1 LLLALLPPEIVVR
14 VLCILLQEQSL
25 LVYSSDAGLV
35 TAVTTAFMLLLQ
47 PFTWEGIFVP
57 LLPTAAY
64 EALDAPVPYI
74 IGVVSSSKPKVEIA
88 SCAAV
93 LSIDDFLYHHEYY
106 IPAGYDDVNFT
117 KNELQRQRRR
127 SSHDQVEGIM
137 MSASSSYA
145 MVFYENPRVLPS
157 SLQSSCGMPLLEPML
172 CCSFP
177 DLRRLISYHR
187 TSIVQSIKKKSRSHT
202 HIPTAM
208 IRSVVYDMSRGSIR
222 SLRLVLDRISAFN
235 SSLCGNILTQPAGW
249 LQYGQTSRE
258 GHFEFTPKS
267 FMKPYEEQLKF
278 QENVI
283 NTQLFVSFMDQL
295 SVEYCSRESQ
305 RRFIADWIYYRM
317 LRRVRRSKRTWI

>member
-1 LLLALLPPEIVVR
+1 
-14 VLCILLQEQSL
+14 
-25 LVYSSDAGLV
+25 
-35 TAVTTAFMLLLQ
+35 MLLLQ

-74 IGVVSSSKPKVEIA
+74 IGVVSNSKPKVEIA

-93 LSIDDFLYHHEYY
+93 LSIDDFLYHYEHY
-106 IPAGYDDVNFT
+106 IPSGYDDVNYT

-127 SSHDQVEGIM
+127 SSHDQVEDN
-137 MSASSSYA
+137 MSASSYA
-145 MVFYENPRVLPS
+145 LVFYENPRVIPS
-157 SLQSSCGMPLLEPML
+157 GLQSSCGMPLLEPML
-172 CCSFP
+172 SSSFP

-187 TSIVQSIKKKSRSHT
+187 TSIGQSVKRKSRSQAHL
-202 HIPTAM
+202 PTM
-208 IRSVVYDMSRGSIR
+208 MMRSVVYDMSRGSIR

-267 FMKPYEEQLKF
+267 FMKPYEAQLKF

-295 SVEYCSRESQ
+295 SVDYCSRESQ
-305 RRFIADWIYYRM
+305 RLFIADWIYYRM
-317 LRRVRRSKRTWI
+317 LRRARQSTRNWM